1 MIDHD
6 ADVLI
11 DHEIDAT
18 TVRIYQ
24 LRVTHPTDHA
34 AELAER
40 AGLTAE
46 EVVRAERLLSRLGL
60 LQPSPGGGW
69 VAINP
74 ENAAENVLA
83 PVEGD
88 ILRQRVAMAATRE
101 RLHALSGDYLEARSL
116 RSAKSSIE
124 AVQGIENIRAVID
137 DLARTCVRSLD
148 ALVPGGGQSEAAL
161 AAAAPLD
168 MELLKRG
175 VLIRSL
181 FQHGARRHRATARHV
196 ERITAAGAQVRTA
209 GVLASR
215 MQIYDDEVVVLPLD
229 PGRSGA
235 GVALVRDPAVV
246 DYASQFFQLSW
257 EEALD
262 FEGTGDMATPA
273 ADAAPIGQ
281 ERDVLLMMAAGLSN
295 DEIADRL
302 GVSQRSV
309 SRVVA
314 HLMTRLHATNR
325 FQAGVE
331 AASRGWLT
339 S

>member
-1 MIDHD
+1 MIDD
-6 ADVLI
+6 EPDVLI
-11 DHEIDAT
+11 DREIDAT

-24 LRVTHPTDHA
+24 LRVAHPTDHP

-40 AGLTAE
+40 AGLAADQ
-46 EVVRAERLLSRLGL
+46 VRAAERLLSRLGL
-60 LQPSPGGGW
+60 LQRTPGGGW

-74 ENAAENVLA
+74 ENAAESLLA
-83 PVEGD
+83 PMEGD

-101 RLHALSGDYLEARSL
+101 RLHALSGDYLEARSM
-116 RSAKSSIE
+116 RSARTSIE
-124 AVQGIENIRAVID
+124 AVEGIENIRAVID
-137 DLARTCVRSLD
+137 DLARTCTESLD

-161 AAAAPLD
+161 SAAAPLD
-168 MELLKRG
+168 LELLKRG
-175 VLIRSL
+175 VRIRSL

-196 ERITAAGAQVRTA
+196 SRITAAGARVRTA

-215 MQIYDDEVVVLPLD
+215 MQIYDGELVVLPLD
-229 PGRSGA
+229 PGHSAA
-235 GVALVRDPAVV
+235 GVALVRDPSVV

-257 EEALD
+257 GAGLD
-262 FEGTGDMATPA
+262 FDGTGEE
-273 ADAAPIGQ
+273 DAPVAGTAPIGQ

-302 GVSQRSV
+302 GVSARSV

-314 HLMTRLHATNR
+314 NLMTRLNATNR

-331 AASRGWLT
+331 AATQGWLT